1 MNNVRVVVGIITKG
15 RRELVL
21 RLVSNLHNRCS
32 DDNTVQIILVENG
45 SCDLQPSDLIG
56 FKNQLIFT
64 RIGEASI
71 PKARNY
77 IFNRIKDEN
86 VKLAFIDDDCIPEK
100 DWIEQIKNI
109 SFGKKVVAHTGSCT
123 SVPRK
128 NIFAQTSQ
136 ILYQLWIEANVDK
149 MTHIAS
155 ILDTKNVVFNT
166 AALKEKQRLFS
177 EQLVYATDV
186 ELAARLIEEGFLL
199 HYYPQMRVFH
209 QERTTLRSFFVHCY
223 RLSLAYRKIRKSLS
237 LVKSVS
243 LFHKFKMLLQ
253 NLPTHFLNKL
263 FILFVLL
270 IIYFLVTCQLLINK
284 LTNLFGKARE
294 SIL

>member
-1 MNNVRVVVGIITKG
+1 MNKIHVVVGIITKG
-15 RRELVL
+15 RRELAL
-21 RLVSNLHNRCS
+21 QLASYFHAHYHQDS
-32 DDNTVQIILVENG
+32 TVQIILVENG
-45 SCDLQPSDLIG
+45 SSVLQPKDFIR
-56 FKNQLIFT
+56 FNKQITFIH
-64 RIGEASI
+64 IGEASI

-77 IFNRIKDEN
+77 IFNQAKNKN
-86 VKLAFIDDDCIPEK
+86 VRLAFIDDDCIPGD

-109 SFGKKVVAHTGSCT
+109 SFGEKVIAYTGSCL

-149 MTHIAS
+149 MTHITS

-166 AALKEKQRLFS
+166 AALKEKQKLFS

-209 QERTTLRSFFVHCY
+209 QERTTLRSFFGHRY

-243 LFHKFKMLLQ
+243 LFRKFEMLSQ
-253 NLPTHFLNKL
+253 NLPTHFLNRL
-263 FILFVLL
+263 FIIFVLL

-284 LTNLFGKARE
+284 LANFFSKARE
-294 SIL
+294 SVL